1 MKHWYKKINQYKK
14 KIIRCQRLF
23 SHFYIRQFKVF
34 NRWYKRQRKK
44 TIKQI
49 QSQLVYFNLYW
60 RKKTRKPKIFIA
72 NCYGRLYQAY
82 HIGQKKMTVF
92 GLAMLVVMFMISQ
105 IGLTASF
112 FSDEEIS
119 PDNYWRMATL
129 YIDANRVDFAPTV
142 SDTQTATADVTVDNN
157 GKLKIKY
164 NTTLQNTS
172 GDLCPALNLKIY
184 RGATLLYDG
193 PIQDNATWS
202 DNSLLAGGSG
212 DYDLSAIM
220 TTNDETLQNK
230 TCQFS
235 MSFQGWQ
242 EEINDFTSGGY
253 TDQTIV
259 HLTINSGEWQ
269 EEGESC
275 TLTRGY
281 WQTHS
286 IYGPAPYDDTWA
298 VFGEDTIFYLSEL
311 TYYEAINTPPA
322 GGNSYFIL
330 APQYI
335 AAVLNQ
341 LNGASVPEEV
351 QVAITSAVD
360 LFGQYTPAEIAAMA
374 PNDPIRQQFNALAEL
389 LDDYNNGLIG
399 PGHCDD

>member
-1 MKHWYKKINQYKK
+1 MKYWYKKINQYKK

-23 SHFYIRQFKVF
+23 SRFYIRQFKVF
-34 NRWYKRQRKK
+34 SRWYKRQRKK

-49 QSQLVYFNLYW
+49 QSQLGYFNLYW

-82 HIGQKKMTVF
+82 YIGQKKMTVL

-119 PDNYWRMATL
+119 PDNYWLMATL

-142 SDTQTATADVTVDNN
+142 SDTQTATANVVVANN
-157 GKLKIKY
+157 GQLKIKY
-164 NTTLQNTS
+164 NTTLQNTT
-172 GDLCPALNLKIY
+172 GVLCPALNLKIY

-220 TTNDETLQNK
+220 TTNDETLQTQ
-230 TCQFS
+230 TCQFN
-235 MSFQGWQ
+235 MAFQGWQ
-242 EEINDFTSGGY
+242 EEINDSQSGGY

-259 HLTINSGEWQ
+259 QLTINSGEWQ

-275 TLTRGY
+275 TLTQGY
-281 WQTHS
+281 WKTHS
-286 IYGPAPYDDTWA
+286 KYGPAPHDDTWTLL
-298 VFGEDTIFYLSEL
+298 GEDTIFYLSEL
-311 TYYEAINTPPA
+311 TYYDVINTPPA
-322 GGNSYFIL
+322 GGNSYFSL
-330 APQYI
+330 AHQYI

-341 LNGASVPEEV
+341 LNGASVPTEV
-351 QVAITSAVD
+351 QTAITSAAD
-360 LFGQYTPAEIAAMA
+360 LFGQYTPADIGALAGNN
-374 PNDPIRQQFNALAEL
+374 PVKQQFNTLAEL